1 MIRKL
6 RVHVAWMNMI
16 FACGRAG
23 GGVMGFWR
31 RLFWRFRKTWLH
43 GIGGFGNKHR
53 DIQITGIFRGRFT
66 LMDHGI
72 APLSDK

>member
-1 MIRKL
+1 
-6 RVHVAWMNMI
+6 
-16 FACGRAG
+16 
-23 GGVMGFWR
+23 MGFWR